1 MAALLFRLLVD
12 MLVSSISVVGA
23 TALPWSWLV
32 DEVRELQE
40 LIELALILDID
51 GPSVD
56 KKEFRCLRAAYNAL
70 RSI

>member
-23 TALPWSWLV
+23 TLSWRWLV

-56 KKEFRCLRAAYNAL
+56 K
-70 RSI
+70 